1 MFAQTDRPLQL
12 TTPLGTDMI
21 FVSGVRGREALSELF
36 HYELEAYWQGTGA
49 FPFSQLLG
57 QPVTITLATEMWSD
71 DGVATTGVRNIN
83 GIVSG
88 IAQLDFD
95 QYLHLRIQVVPK
107 LWNLTRKAQS
117 RIFPTF
123 SPRSLRG

>member
-71 DGVATTGVRNIN
+71 DEMCIRDRNWTSSTGSWKPCR
-83 GIVSG
+83 
-88 IAQLDFD
+88 A
-95 QYLHLRIQVVPK
+95 RIP
-107 LWNLTRKAQS
+107 
-117 RIFPTF
+117 
-123 SPRSLRG
+123 